1 MELVKHTQNRM
12 THLESWREP
21 GERRRRAMAAA
32 AARDA
37 GELWS
42 LTRAFAVL
50 HGDAGAKGSV
60 HTERAYEKGVRDL
73 LEAWEGENFVRPDR
87 DAAAL
92 YVRRLEEAGRSASTI
107 RVRLAAARMLYRA
120 LRWAGVTEAAPFEGV
135 RPARDA
141 TAPWDKRQPYG
152 EEELSRLLEHAEPVD
167 RALLLLGAHAG
178 LRVSEATA
186 LEWRDVDLQGRVL
199 TVRAGKG
206 GKGGRVVMSR
216 TLAEAL
222 GRLKALER
230 AKSGPSA
237 PSARLLPFSPT
248 RARQRIEALSRRAGV
263 PYRGVHALRHYAG
276 TRAAREHGGNLEP
289 VARHLRHSS
298 LETSRIYAKWSDET
312 LKRSIGEW

>member
-1 MELVKHTQNRM
+1 MDLVKHTHTRL
-12 THLESWREP
+12 THLESWTSL
-21 GERRRRAMAAA
+21 GATERRRRAVEAANG
-32 AARDA
+32 RDA

-42 LTRAFAVL
+42 LTRAYATL
-50 HGDAGAKGSV
+50 HGESGAKGSR

-73 LEAWEGENFVRPDR
+73 VEAWAGENLIRPDR

-92 YVRRLEEAGRSASTI
+92 YVRRLEDAGRSASTI

-135 RPARDA
+135 RPAKDS
-141 TAPWDKRQPYG
+141 TAPWDKRQPYSEG
-152 EEELSRLLEHAEPVD
+152 ELEALLQQAGTVD

-186 LEWRDVDLQGRVL
+186 LEWGDVDLAGRVL
-199 TVRAGKG
+199 TVRSGKG
-206 GKGGRVVMSR
+206 GKSGRVVMSK

-222 GRLKALER
+222 NDLRQASPEER
-230 AKSGPSA
+230 P
-237 PSARLLPFSPT
+237 LPFTPT
-248 RARQRIEALSRRAGV
+248 RARQRLEALCRRAGV

-312 LKRSIGEW
+312 LRRSVGEW

>member
-1 MELVKHTQNRM
+1 MDLVKHTQTRM
-12 THLESWREP
+12 THLESWTEP

-32 AARDA
+32 ATRDA

-42 LTRAFAVL
+42 LTRAYATL
-50 HGDAGAKGSV
+50 HGDAGAKGSA

-73 LEAWEGENFVRPDR
+73 LTAWEGVNLVRPDK
-87 DAAAL
+87 DAAPL
-92 YVRRLEEAGRSASTI
+92 WVRRLEEAGRSASTI

-135 RPARDA
+135 RPARDT

-152 EEELSRLLEHAEPVD
+152 EEELVRLLEHAETVD

-199 TVRAGKG
+199 MVRVGKG
-206 GKGGRVVMSR
+206 GKVGRVVMSR

-222 GRLKALER
+222 GRLKVPG
-230 AKSGPSA
+230 STPN
-237 PSARLLPFSPT
+237 ARLLPFTPA
-248 RARQRIEALSRRAGV
+248 RARQRMEALSRRAGV

-289 VARHLRHSS
+289 VARHLRHSN
-298 LETSRIYAKWSDET
+298 LETSRVYAKWSDET
-312 LKRSIGEW
+312 LKRSVGEW

>member
-1 MELVKHTQNRM
+1 MNLVKHTHTRM
-12 THLESWREP
+12 THLESWTEP
-21 GERRRRAMAAA
+21 TERRRRAVAAA
-32 AARDA
+32 SERDA

-42 LTRAFAVL
+42 LTRAYATL
-50 HGDAGAKGSV
+50 HGDAGAKGSD

-73 LEAWEGENFVRPDR
+73 VAAWEGENLVRPDR

-92 YVRRLEEAGRSASTI
+92 WVRKLEETGRSASTI

-120 LRWAGVTEAAPFEGV
+120 LRWAGVTEVAPFEGV

-141 TAPWDKRQPYG
+141 TAPWDKRQPYS
-152 EEELSRLLEHAEPVD
+152 ENELERLLQNAETVD

-186 LEWRDVDLQGRVL
+186 LEWRDVDLPSYML

-206 GKGGRVVMSR
+206 GKAGRVVMSKS
-216 TLAEAL
+216 LVKVL
-222 GRLKALER
+222 VDLKKAGGTSGER
-230 AKSGPSA
+230 P
-237 PSARLLPFSPT
+237 LPFGPT
-248 RARQRIEALSRRAGV
+248 RARQRVEALSRRAGV

-289 VARHLRHSS
+289 VARHLRHSN

-312 LKRSIGEW
+312 LKRSVGEW